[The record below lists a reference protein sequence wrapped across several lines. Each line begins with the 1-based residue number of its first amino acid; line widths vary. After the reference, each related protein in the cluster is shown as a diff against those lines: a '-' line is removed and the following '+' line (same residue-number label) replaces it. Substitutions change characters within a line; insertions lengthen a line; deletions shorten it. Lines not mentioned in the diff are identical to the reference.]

1 MCFPIHGT
9 ISDGINIAD
18 YPTSYN
24 EYNEVKLFLKV
35 SLFSSL
41 LSAYGLAKLLRS
53 DICSVLLFPSIFF
66 RILKF
71 LCYFGTYGM
80 YTYDKF
86 FWQIFLAIFFWQIF
100 WRILWWIF
108 WLIFFTMFCWQIF
121 DKFILKIFIDH
132 GKL

>member
-1 MCFPIHGT
+1 MNISLDFHFFLFPIHALGSKKHLYSFQEKKIIENSSQQNGCNSGMCFPIHGT

-86 FWQIFLAIFFWQIF
+86 F
-100 WRILWWIF
+100 
-108 WLIFFTMFCWQIF
+108 
-121 DKFILKIFIDH
+121 
-132 GKL
+132 